1 MYVYGKGGWKGTLA
15 YLCFS
20 LGIVDAP
27 LKPQASWRLS
37 RDVHGCLFA
46 EHAVIECLRC
56 REIGLE
62 G

>member
-1 MYVYGKGGWKGTLA
+1 MERDTCL
-15 YLCFS
+15 LICFS
-20 LGIVDAP
+20 LGIVGAP

-37 RDVHGCLFA
+37 RDGALGDVHGCLFA
-46 EHAVIECLRC
+46 EHAVIGCLRC